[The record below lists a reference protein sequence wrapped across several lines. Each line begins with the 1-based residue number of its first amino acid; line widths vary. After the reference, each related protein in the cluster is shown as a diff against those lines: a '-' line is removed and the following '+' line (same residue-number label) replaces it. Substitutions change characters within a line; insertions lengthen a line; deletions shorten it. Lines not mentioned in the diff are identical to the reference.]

1 MRKVVININKSDILD
16 TVALN
21 SAYVSTDKEHTG
33 ERVETIE
40 TDNSILTRFW
50 SEMCGNVTEKLRNF
64 IFTGAVNLES
74 MKLELELSNAYDESL
89 TPSVINDLSAAMVA
103 GVTARWFQFRF
114 HDRYEEWDNRSAQL
128 LDRAFSKLCHRKKPT
143 R

>member
-1 MRKVVININKSDILD
+1 MRKVVITINKSDILD

-21 SAYVSTDKEHTG
+21 SAYISTDKEYSG

-64 IFTGAVNLES
+64 IFTGTVNLES

-89 TPSVINDLSAAMVA
+89 TPSVVNDLSAAMVA
-103 GVTARWFQFRF
+103 GVTAQWFQFRF
-114 HDRYEEWDNRSAQL
+114 HDRYEEWDNRSSQL